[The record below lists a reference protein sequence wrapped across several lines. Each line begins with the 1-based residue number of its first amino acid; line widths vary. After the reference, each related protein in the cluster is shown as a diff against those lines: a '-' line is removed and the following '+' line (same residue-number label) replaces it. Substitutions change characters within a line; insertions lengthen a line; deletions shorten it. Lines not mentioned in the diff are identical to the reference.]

1 MPFGNHDSTGITHGP
16 SFGYELG
23 LRLPDIQEKGL
34 RSNALPASAGH
45 LRQRQEAGVQA
56 FRNFAWL
63 WLD

>member
-34 RSNALPASAGH
+34 RSNALRS
-45 LRQRQEAGVQA
+45 
-56 FRNFAWL
+56 
-63 WLD
+63 